1 MDSLDFKLKFLENVN
16 LFTFVDGS
24 VTESKIATGAVTET
38 KIGTGA
44 VTATKLA
51 SGVAASNLG
60 FTPASTGKAIA
71 MAIVFGS

>member
-1 MDSLDFKLKFLENVN
+1 MDSLDFKLKFIENVD
-16 LFTFVDGS
+16 LFEFVDGS
-24 VTESKIATGAVTET
+24 VTESKIA
-38 KIGTGA
+38 TGA

>member
-24 VTESKIATGAVTET
+24 VTEGKIA
-38 KIGTGA
+38 TGA

>member
-16 LFTFVDGS
+16 LFTFADGS
-24 VTESKIATGAVTET
+24 VTESKIA
-38 KIGTGA
+38 TGA

>member
-1 MDSLDFKLKFLENVN
+1 MDSLDFKLKFIENVD
-16 LFTFVDGS
+16 LFEFVDGS
-24 VTESKIATGAVTET
+24 VTASKIATGAVTET

-71 MAIVFGS
+71 MAIVFSG